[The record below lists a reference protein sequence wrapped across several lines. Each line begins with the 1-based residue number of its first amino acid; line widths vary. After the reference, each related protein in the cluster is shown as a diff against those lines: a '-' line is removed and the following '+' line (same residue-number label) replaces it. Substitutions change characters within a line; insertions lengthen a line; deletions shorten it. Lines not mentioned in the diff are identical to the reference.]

1 MYDPEGSHGGKGSHR
16 RRLPPI
22 HAIGKMQTVDMDEP
36 PDIPMEIYGYE
47 ADGDLSYSSAL
58 ETFFD
63 ANDAEES
70 IKQLRKAFHVVNP
83 GRYALRKSPDTGGGH
98 FVHCPRSPLL
108 GRHYA
113 ELRKLMENRARIEFV
128 RDCMHKVRAA
138 AAYVEELEG
147 LVHCEYR
154 TAYAIRH
161 GCASEPPVSKLYCL
175 NALCEDLRIH
185 VNHWNTIKQKLNSNK
200 WLQINLGF
208 LSLEI
213 DYVKRMLTTLCD
225 RAIWW
230 LDKLIVTGF
239 EVFAH
244 CDVEKLTPE
253 VLWNVTRGLEEF
265 NTIAQSLRSVTVVE
279 GSTIL
284 QSLLPAKYLFNM
296 SCLHLDPSFSNFPCN
311 LSHSVKGIPFSKVL
325 TLLAK
330 ERSRYA
336 ASITHRFFTANDD
349 FIKIL
354 QMGNLPVFT
363 WNTDNENRNTNS
375 NQVSKNDILFHDT
388 SDYHTATGSN
398 TSLSAAILKIGTLRV
413 PDLSLYM
420 SPLVDFSRKEQ
431 EFTENFL
438 LVVCNSTNL
447 LRKNDSTKKVRHKD
461 GKDGKA
467 TFSPVVG
474 RPPRIQGDMPVLSR
488 SDSRRKTVSWGDNAD
503 CSVRN
508 QIVSKY
514 MDIMWMW
521 FGQNLDL
528 CLDEP
533 SWEIHKNML
542 KSEFGSILVCNDT
555 LIAVLRHMME
565 HACMKDI
572 FPVGSVQPLL
582 KVAHRL
588 TNLSAYSAWDTAL
601 CSAVSSQAVD
611 KCYPCPLANG
621 EYSTNTARLLRDSY
635 RPLLILFHDML
646 RDLGMIDLDN
656 NNMLP
661 KLELDHGLQL
671 AAGISCR
678 LLSTCQ
684 STHVWCTSKTEQF
697 LASWAVNPL
706 LLIVQADLRILVDE
720 TKQAAF
726 LLQTLNSQLGAQHV
740 LCNHISAE
748 QINYFYLSINKLNS
762 QLQSLSGASMKTFS
776 KKLKSRAYSLFEET
790 MPPAK
795 SWKRKTTPD
804 FPVEANPYVEQVLE
818 SVLEPVIEGVSKL
831 KLPSQISVISL
842 ATKAICEAWTTVVL
856 KEKIKFSV
864 TGAQQLN
871 ADFTY
876 LRTWLSEYISNPEVK
891 QSILELPVFKYLNG
905 IIIILKKQPRK
916 RGVSRFRD
924 PCSVD
929 DLRCDNANTVQDVEG
944 SSLAVAGMDME
955 NTQDE
960 SDIYNVPNMEDWM
973 ALRVHGGSRSW
984 KLPFCFSG
992 KVTEG

>member
-1 MYDPEGSHGGKGSHR
+1 MYEPDSSHVGKSSHR

-22 HAIGKMQTVDMDEP
+22 QAIGKMQSVDMEEP
-36 PDIPMEIYGYE
+36 PDIPMEIFGYE

-70 IKQLRKAFHVVNP
+70 VKQLRKVFHVVNP
-83 GRYALRKSPDTGGGH
+83 GRYALKKSPEAGGGH
-98 FVHCPRSPLL
+98 FIHCPRSPALAC
-108 GRHYA
+108 HYG

-128 RDCMHKVRAA
+128 RDCMSKIRAA

-161 GCASEPPVSKLYCL
+161 GCASEAPVSKLYCL

-185 VNHWNTIKQKLNSNK
+185 VNHWNSIKQKLNSNK
-200 WLQINLGF
+200 WLQSNLGF
-208 LSLEI
+208 LSMEV

-225 RAIWW
+225 KAIWW
-230 LDKLIVTGF
+230 LDKLIITGF

-244 CDVEKLTPE
+244 CDMDKLTPE

-265 NTIAQSLRSVTVVE
+265 NTIALSLRSVSVSE
-279 GSTIL
+279 CSTIL
-284 QSLLPAKYLFNM
+284 QALLPSKNLFST

-336 ASITHRFFTANDD
+336 ASLTHRFFTVNEE
-349 FIKIL
+349 FVKIL
-354 QMGNLPVFT
+354 KSGHLPVYL
-363 WNTDNENRNTNS
+363 WNTDQENQ
-375 NQVSKNDILFHDT
+375 NQKSSQMSKNHMIPQDT
-388 SDYHTATGSN
+388 SDYHTETGSN
-398 TSLSAAILKIGTLRV
+398 TSLSATLLSIGSIHA
-413 PDLSLYM
+413 PDLSIYM
-420 SPLVDFSRKEQ
+420 SPLVDFSRREQ

-447 LRKNDSTKKVRHKD
+447 LRKNESTKKVRQ
-461 GKDGKA
+461 KDGKA

-474 RPPRIQGDMPVLSR
+474 RPPRVQSDMPVVLSR

-503 CSVRN
+503 SSVRN

-514 MDIMWMW
+514 MDIMWAC

-533 SWEIHKNML
+533 SWEIHKNVL
-542 KSEFGSILVCNDT
+542 KSEFGSVLLSNDT

-565 HACMKDI
+565 HVCIKDI
-572 FPVGSVQPLL
+572 FPQGSVQPLL

-601 CSAVSSQAVD
+601 CNAVSSQAID
-611 KCYPCPLANG
+611 KCYPCLLSDG
-621 EYSTNTARLLRDSY
+621 EYSTKT
-635 RPLLILFHDML
+635 
-646 RDLGMIDLDN
+646 DN
-656 NNMLP
+656 NNLLP
-661 KLELDHGLQL
+661 RLELDNGLQL
-671 AAGISCR
+671 AAGIACR
-678 LLSTCQ
+678 LLTTCQ
-684 STHVWCTSKTEQF
+684 SSHIWCTSKVEQF
-697 LASWAVNPL
+697 LASWAVNPFL
-706 LLIVQADLRILVDE
+706 LVIHADLRILVDE

-726 LLQTLNSQLGAQHV
+726 YLQTLNSQLGAQHV
-740 LCNHISAE
+740 LSNHISAE
-748 QINYFYLSINKLNS
+748 QINFFYKSINKLNS
-762 QLQSLSGASMKTFS
+762 QLQSLSGSSMKTFS
-776 KKLKSRAYSLFEET
+776 KRLKAKAYSLFEET

-795 SWKRKTTPD
+795 SWKRKTASD

-818 SVLEPVIEGVSKL
+818 CILEPVIEGVNKL

-842 ATKAICEAWTTVVL
+842 ATKAICEAWTTHIL

-864 TGAQQLN
+864 TGAQQLG
-871 ADFTY
+871 ADFTF
-876 LRTWLSEYISNPEVK
+876 LKTWLSQCIINIEVK
-891 QSILELPVFKYLNG
+891 QSILELTVFKYLNG
-905 IIIILKKQPRK
+905 VVLILKKQPRK

-929 DLRCDNANTVQDVEG
+929 DLRCDTGNSVPDVN
-944 SSLAVAGMDME
+944 SSQLAVGGLDMD
-955 NTQDE
+955 NTHDE
-960 SDIYNVPNMEDWM
+960 SDIYTVPNMEEWM
-973 ALRVHGGSRSW
+973 ALRVHDGLKKNGFATKIADQREKYCACDS
-984 KLPFCFSG
+984 
-992 KVTEG
+992 